1 MIDLYKIKGGSES
14 NVEELSGGNQ
24 QRMLLSMIKEPSSLL
39 LLEEPTRGLDIESAN
54 WVWSL
59 LRKRCLSGTGIIFS
73 SADLEELLFYADRI
87 MVFYSGR
94 VSEPIPVG
102 NLDEIRLG
110 AMIGGKEWASL

>member
-1 MIDLYKIKGGSES
+1 MNPPTGS
-14 NVEELSGGNQ
+14 GRCCG
-24 QRMLLSMIKEPSSLL
+24 K
-39 LLEEPTRGLDIESAN
+39 DAN
-54 WVWSL
+54 PAQVY
-59 LRKRCLSGTGIIFS
+59 FS